1 MANFSLSE
9 QEEKNAKAFIEKHKK
24 CRTKPRVN
32 NTFKQSAPYKYI
44 FTPTSI
50 GNVVIIKC
58 PYCGKEKDITDVDC
72 W

>member
-1 MANFSLSE
+1 MASYTLSE
-9 QEEKNAKAFIEKHKK
+9 QEEKDAKAFIEKHKK
-24 CRTKPRVN
+24 CRPKPRVN

-44 FTPTSI
+44 FTPTGI
-50 GNVVIIKC
+50 GTSVTIKC